1 MFKKVFFIA
10 ALVIFA
16 AMLSNCEKH
25 NPQTH
30 LTSALE
36 QILTNFPGNPSI
48 GIIVKNMSDDTIV
61 FEKNPLRTFEPASTT
76 KTLTATAA
84 LHYLGGDFTFT
95 TKLGI
100 TGNVDNNDEL
110 NGNVELFFSGDP
122 SLTNKDLNH
131 LLASLV
137 KNNVQTIQGNF
148 VIDSDQFLPY
158 KRAPGVMSDD
168 TNMCF
173 AAPSDAIIVNRNCF
187 SFVLSP
193 SKSINGSATVSQAR
207 NLDFITLKHDIISPL
222 VDEKHC
228 PLDLTVDSKN
238 QYNLVGCIP
247 YDNEPYQFDVA
258 IHNPREYLRAYL
270 TLWLKMHNIKLN
282 GDIVFTDA
290 GNSSTML
297 ATHQSKPLYELIQH
311 MLKESD
317 NLYAN
322 SLFKTLGAYYLDG
335 DASFENGA
343 KAVSDILKNLGIN
356 TDQLN
361 LVEGSGLSRYNRF
374 SPELLSQILQYNYH
388 NGKEGGYFYQG
399 LSIAGKDGTL
409 KHFVVNDDKVDFRG
423 KTGGM
428 YAVRTLAGYLNDKK
442 GTPLSVVIMINGI
455 GKAKAYNPLEASI
468 INQVAGS
475 DV

>member
-1 MFKKVFFIA
+1 MFKKSFAIIA
-10 ALVIFA
+10 ILTIC
-16 AMLSNCEKH
+16 AMLSSCDKQASKND
-25 NPQTH
+25 
-30 LTSALE
+30 LE
-36 QILTNFPGNPSI
+36 STLQNTLINFPGNPSV
-48 GIIVKNMSDDTIV
+48 GIIIENMSDDTIV
-61 FEKNPLRTFEPASTT
+61 FEKNPHRTFEPASTT

-84 LHYLGGDFTFT
+84 LHYLGGDFNFSTQ
-95 TKLGI
+95 LGVAGSI
-100 TGNVDNNDEL
+100 DNNGEL
-110 NGNVELFFSGDP
+110 NGNAELFFSGDP
-122 SLTNKDLNH
+122 SLTNTDLNH

-148 VIDSDQFLPY
+148 VIDSDRFLPY

-168 TNMCF
+168 SNMCY

-193 SKSINGSATVSQAR
+193 SQSINGSATVSQAK
-207 NLDFITLKHDIISPL
+207 NIDFVTLKHDVISPL

-238 QYNLVGCIP
+238 QYNLAGCIP
-247 YDNEPYQFDVA
+247 FNHEPYQFDVA

-282 GDIVFTDA
+282 GDIIFSDA
-290 GNSSTML
+290 DKSSTVL
-297 ATHQSKPLYELIQH
+297 AKHQSKPLYKLIRH

-388 NGKEGGYFYQG
+388 NGKEGGYFYEG